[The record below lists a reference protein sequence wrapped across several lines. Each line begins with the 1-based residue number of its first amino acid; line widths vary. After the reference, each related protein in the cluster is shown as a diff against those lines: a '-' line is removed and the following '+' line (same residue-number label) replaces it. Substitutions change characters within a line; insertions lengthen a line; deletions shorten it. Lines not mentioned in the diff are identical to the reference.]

1 MTDIQKR
8 LERKAI
14 PDPKVGIII
23 QTTTGWEASYT
34 GHETKPFATEQEA
47 RQYLSNRFSQ
57 PPGEFRSPL
66 L

>member
-8 LERKAI
+8 LERLRKAI

-34 GHETKPFATEQEA
+34 GHETKSFATEQEA
-47 RQYLSNRFSQ
+47 QQYLRKCKTVIIIDV
-57 PPGEFRSPL
+57 
-66 L
+66 